1 MSAPA
6 VVIMPV
12 QANGA
17 QQSEQDPSKLASA
30 IQQTLEENIS
40 SNDRNRQGDRGPLK
54 DLIAHQDSLYKYI
67 NWEDPVRTLG
77 SYLVALSI
85 LIGTHYLPLTQVTVK
100 VGAVVFGII
109 SLAEFVSRTFGPN
122 TFLSRLRPK
131 EYKTVPEPIL
141 NATLRDI
148 HDFIQYAVVQVQK
161 IIFGEDLDKTF
172 AASLGFTAVFWLMK
186 VASPFSLAVLGLST
200 LYIAP
205 LINSPQGRTIAQDAT
220 ARGKELASAATEKG
234 NTLAGDSKAK
244 ATELTSKAPE
254 TAGGVPQRVKNLAHN
269 GKQTANELSTQ
280 ASDRVTDV
288 SRATTENDESLKDM
302 GIDAIS
308 KAPSVEKRNS
318 GDVEQYALDRGYSDY
333 RYDTRGEE
341 NNASKLSTGID
352 DTPRQMA
359 PHGNTAD
366 RAHYPSTVLENQDN
380 MASSMSN

>member
-1 MSAPA
+1 
-6 VVIMPV
+6 
-12 QANGA
+12 
-17 QQSEQDPSKLASA
+17 
-30 IQQTLEENIS
+30 
-40 SNDRNRQGDRGPLK
+40 
-54 DLIAHQDSLYKYI
+54 
-67 NWEDPVRTLG
+67 
-77 SYLVALSI
+77 
-85 LIGTHYLPLTQVTVK
+85 
-100 VGAVVFGII
+100 
-109 SLAEFVSRTFGPN
+109 
-122 TFLSRLRPK
+122 
-131 EYKTVPEPIL
+131 
-141 NATLRDI
+141 
-148 HDFIQYAVVQVQK
+148 
-161 IIFGEDLDKTF
+161 
-172 AASLGFTAVFWLMK
+172 MK

-244 ATELTSKAPE
+244 ATELTSKARE